1 MTMAHLVSVEAD
13 GTCAIII
20 AVLQKHRR
28 ELRVDEKDNKLR
40 IGCSIYRESKIRH
53 SKVCCIS
60 TSRESP
66 TPPLTE
72 AKDKQFFLKN
82 RYVSRTPGCI
92 NLREV
97 SSKPNLY
104 SYRNFLKANSYC
116 VFLSMVKLRPHV
128 SLLLIEDEN
137 NLI

>member
-1 MTMAHLVSVEAD
+1 MTNNTLES
-13 GTCAIII
+13 CAWMRRIISC
-20 AVLQKHRR
+20 AS
-28 ELRVDEKDNKLR
+28 DAPY
-40 IGCSIYRESKIRH
+40 IGLAYILFTSWVYEFKIIQESKIRH

-104 SYRNFLKANSYC
+104 SYRNFLVGRRGRGFCCHSFEETHYRWL
-116 VFLSMVKLRPHV
+116 FV
-128 SLLLIEDEN
+128 SALNQEI
-137 NLI
+137 I